1 MIKVEVV
8 YLDSQEYSGQYLV
21 SIDIE
26 ENSTILEAIKKSRVL
41 HKFSNID
48 LTKNKVGIYGKE
60 RSLEHILENNDR
72 VEIYKGLKICPK
84 ENRRKKAKLN
94 PLESSKGYNKKR

>member
-8 YLDSQEYSGQYLV
+8 YLDSQEYSSQAL
-21 SIDIE
+21 IALEIAD
-26 ENSTILEAIKKSRVL
+26 NSTILDAINKSGIL
-41 HKFSNID
+41 DKFTNID

-60 RSLEHILENNDR
+60 RSLEHVLEDHDR
-72 VEIYKGLKICPK
+72 VEIYKPLKVCPK

-94 PLESSKGYNKKR
+94 PLKPPKRNGSKG